1 MRCHPVVDLWIRTGS
16 CVTYSKGSKP
26 RPCKATGLK
35 LCRLQGLLNC
45 LPLRFSPVFEKK
57 PPVNMTS
64 TDAQEYANRS
74 KLWEKSMKEPMV
86 PIGLAGTLAAV
97 MYGAVNYRKYRR
109 AGMSTSVFLMQ
120 FRVIAQSMVVG
131 CMTLGVG
138 YTLVSDYVLKHRQPA
153 KSSDG
158 YESSTYPY
166 PWWIGP

>member
-1 MRCHPVVDLWIRTGS
+1 
-16 CVTYSKGSKP
+16 
-26 RPCKATGLK
+26 
-35 LCRLQGLLNC
+35 
-45 LPLRFSPVFEKK
+45 
-57 PPVNMTS
+57 MTS
-64 TDAQEYANRS
+64 TDAHEYESRS

-86 PIGLAGTLAAV
+86 PIGLAGTVAAV

-153 KSSDG
+153 KSSDESG
-158 YESSTYPY
+158 SESSTYPY